1 MRQKQILVLMYIAI
15 AGLLVLSVYTMISK
29 DRSAPRINIPEDEIT
44 YQEGEDTAPLLQGVT
59 AWDDVESDV
68 TDKVRVD
75 SIIPDKDGR
84 TATVVYAVY
93 DSNNNV
99 AKEKR
104 TVKYEAA
111 EKETDKDDKEDKNES

>member
-1 MRQKQILVLMYIAI
+1 MRQKQIVVLMYIAI

-93 DSNNNV
+93 DSSNNV

-111 EKETDKDDKEDKNES
+111 EKETDKDNKEDKNES

>member
-1 MRQKQILVLMYIAI
+1 MKQKHIVVLMYVAI
-15 AGLLVLSVYTMISK
+15 ACLLALSIYTMISK

-44 YQEGEDTAPLLQGVT
+44 YHEGEDTASLLKGVT

-93 DSNNNV
+93 DSSNNV

-104 TVKYEAA
+104 TVRYEAA
-111 EKETDKDDKEDKNES
+111 EKETDKEDKEES